1 MANVKTISVCL
12 PVDRVEELRETAAK
26 LGISVSALVTMRLA
40 MSKGVTID
48 GD

>member
-1 MANVKTISVCL
+1 MANVKTICVCL
-12 PVDRVEELRETAAK
+12 PADRVEELRATAAK

-40 MSKGVTID
+40 LSKVVTVD